1 MSRRFKDIV
10 PAMVDKAAADKNDI
24 THGIDAAQFPDRIN
38 EDDRVTRPLPFFV
51 AKDGAQAYRETET
64 FGKTRDFMGPSRLS
78 RGNEEPCLGNSF
90 WTSVKASKSFS
101 SSVGWVLPATM
112 TG

>member
-1 MSRRFKDIV
+1 MSRRFGHLM

-24 THGIDAAQFPDRIN
+24 THGIDAAQFTIGIN

-64 FGKTRDFMGPSRLS
+64 FGKTRVLRLS
-78 RGNEEPCLGNSF
+78 PAAP
-90 WTSVKASKSFS
+90 SVMRA
-101 SSVGWVLPATM
+101 VP
-112 TG
+112 

>member
-51 AKDGAQAYRETET
+51 AKDGAQA
-64 FGKTRDFMGPSRLS
+64 LS
-78 RGNEEPCLGNSF
+78 LKHISEP
-90 WTSVKASKSFS
+90 TIQRHK
-101 SSVGWVLPATM
+101 
-112 TG
+112 